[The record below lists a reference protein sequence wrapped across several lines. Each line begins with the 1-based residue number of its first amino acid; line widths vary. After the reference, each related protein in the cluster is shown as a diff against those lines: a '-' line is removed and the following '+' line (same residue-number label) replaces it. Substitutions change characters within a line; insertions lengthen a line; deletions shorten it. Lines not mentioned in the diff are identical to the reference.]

1 MFYVDKIN
9 FVLYLNI
16 FSIKWDIFSKL
27 NEKKNYQLYLK
38 LIKWYQT
45 FYVCKRRVSGELSD
59 CG

>member
-1 MFYVDKIN
+1 MWIKIN

-27 NEKKNYQLYLK
+27 SDKFAKGKYQLYLK

-45 FYVCKRRVSGELSD
+45 FYVCKRGV
-59 CG
+59 